1 MIVCRKFLTSMA
13 CLTLTLTALQSSS
26 AHAAGAD
33 VKESPVPATAAGQ
46 TASAARKSPT
56 DTVAKVGAAAITR
69 RELEMAVQNMIAQA
83 QSQGQLP
90 EQVPDEIKKQA
101 TERALDQLIDFELI
115 YQEARK
121 MKIDDLEKQVDF
133 KLAQSKAKFAT
144 PAEFDTYLKNEGLT
158 EKELTDQ
165 IRRYAITVNYIEKT
179 IANKVVIADD
189 EVKKFYEENKARL
202 VEEPEVRASHI
213 LIGVDAAASADDK
226 KKAKEKA
233 EALLKEVKAG
243 KDFAE
248 LAKTSSTCPSN
259 VQGGDLGFF
268 KKGQMVPPFE
278 QAAFALKP
286 GEVSDV
292 VETQFGFHIIK
303 VTEKKEGKTTPL
315 EEVQDKLRSY
325 LKNQKV
331 NKSIGEFVTGLR
343 KKVTIEKL

>member
-1 MIVCRKFLTSMA
+1 MTCITPSRVLVPLALLAIVAGQAVAAEPEKSSPTSA
-13 CLTLTLTALQSSS
+13 K
-26 AHAAGAD
+26 AA
-33 VKESPVPATAAGQ
+33 ATAK
-46 TASAARKSPT
+46 KSPS
-56 DTVAKVGAAAITR
+56 DPVARVGTSAITHR
-69 RELEMAVQNMIAQA
+69 DLDMAVKNMIAQA

-90 EQVPDEIKKQA
+90 AEVPDEIKKQA
-101 TERALDQLIDFELI
+101 EDRALDQLIDFELI

-133 KLAQSKAKFAT
+133 KLAQSKAKFST
-144 PAEFDTYLKNEGLT
+144 PAEFDAYLKNEGLT

-165 IRRYAITVNYIEKT
+165 IRRYTIGVNYIEKT
-179 IANKVVIADD
+179 IADKVVISDD
-189 EVKKFYEENKARL
+189 EVKKFYEENKARFA
-202 VEEPEVRASHI
+202 EEPEVRASHI
-213 LIGVDAAASADDK
+213 LIGVDAAATADDK

-248 LAKTSSTCPSN
+248 LAKTSSTCPSSA
-259 VQGGDLGFF
+259 QGGDLGPF

-315 EEVQDKLRSY
+315 EEVQDKIRTY

-331 NKSIGEFVTGLR
+331 NKNIGEFVTGLR
-343 KKVTIEKL
+343 KKATIEKL

>member
-1 MIVCRKFLTSMA
+1 MTSISLYRVLA
-13 CLTLTLTALQSSS
+13 QVALL
-26 AHAAGAD
+26 AIF
-33 VKESPVPATAAGQ
+33 AGQ
-46 TASAARKSPT
+46 AMAADPAKETPPAAQKASAAKKSPT

-69 RELEMAVQNMIAQA
+69 RELDMAVNNMIAQA

-101 TERALDQLIDFELI
+101 EERALDQLIDFELI
-115 YQEARK
+115 YQEGRT
-121 MKIDDLEKQVDF
+121 MKVDDLDKQVDF
-133 KLAQSKAKFAT
+133 KLAQSKTKFAT
-144 PAEFDTYLKNEGLT
+144 PAEFDAYLKNEGLT

-165 IRRYAITVNYIEKT
+165 IRRYTITVNYIEKT
-179 IANKVVIADD
+179 IANKVVITDD

-213 LIGVDAAASADDK
+213 LIGVDAAASAEDK

-248 LAKTSSTCPSN
+248 LAKASSTCPSSA
-259 VQGGDLGFF
+259 QGGDLGPF

-303 VTEKKEGKTTPL
+303 VTEKKDGKTTPL
-315 EEVQDKLRSY
+315 EEVQDKIRSY

-331 NKSIGEFVTGLR
+331 NKNIGEFVTGLR
-343 KKVTIEKL
+343 KKATIEKL